1 MKDGSKSRMTR
12 EHVEK
17 VENIG
22 FLWTPLKDI
31 WNVRFEELQEF
42 KDQHGHCNGVP
53 YHCKA
58 NKALGVWVGCQRVNY
73 RLMKEGSRSGI
84 TEEQIQ
90 KLESI
95 GFEWSL
101 RKKRSAGKKAVV
113 KRSSKR
119 LRSKK

>member
-1 MKDGSKSRMTR
+1 MCLITVKQS
-12 EHVEK
+12 
-17 VENIG
+17 
-22 FLWTPLKDI
+22 
-31 WNVRFEELQEF
+31 
-42 KDQHGHCNGVP
+42 
-53 YHCKA
+53 
-58 NKALGVWVGCQRVNY
+58 VWVGCQRVNY

-90 KLESI
+90 KLEST

>member
-42 KDQHGHCNGVP
+42 KDQHGHCNVP

-58 NKALGVWVGCQRVNY
+58 KCLGW
-73 RLMKEGSRSGI
+73 LSTS
-84 TEEQIQ
+84 
-90 KLESI
+90 KL
-95 GFEWSL
+95 
-101 RKKRSAGKKAVV
+101 
-113 KRSSKR
+113 
-119 LRSKK
+119 